1 MGETISLLKS
11 WECCTTLKKV
21 RKKRSEFSS
30 EVLDD
35 WCNTYLN
42 CDLDRILFRAGYR
55 SAVFGVALRGGQQ
68 VVIKVRE
75 PAAR

>member
-1 MGETISLLKS
+1 
-11 WECCTTLKKV
+11 LKKV

-55 SAVFGVALRGGQQ
+55 SAVFGVACA
-68 VVIKVRE
+68 VANK
-75 PAAR
+75 